1 MKYFILL
8 LTFVFNFSNA
18 TEYEELFSFDMNK
31 DFLKYEE
38 YLKKPSIIYKYLSYN
53 NLYIASF
60 ANVNLKNNKELNIGI
75 GTLKFIN
82 KDKNIYY
89 YDLRLAGIGHKS
101 AKVKLI
107 IDHENLKSHA
117 SVSSSLY
124 SFIPKLLIQRSY
136 KKLSDVFSIDNQL
149 YLFNLIENDLINY
162 ENIEDFLI
170 FNSNNFILTKK
181 DNDLAISYY
190 IFYIWLII
198 LFIFIFLK
206 RSKLKK

>member
-1 MKYFILL
+1 MKYFILS

-53 NLYIASF
+53 NLHIATF
-60 ANVNLKNNKELNIGI
+60 VNVNLKNNKELNIGI

-89 YDLRLAGIGHKS
+89 YDLRLAGIGKKG
-101 AKVKLI
+101 KVKLI

-117 SVSSSLY
+117 LVSSTLF
-124 SFIPKLLIQRSY
+124 SFIPELLIQRSY
-136 KKLSDVFSIDNQL
+136 KKLSEVFSLDNQL
-149 YLFNLIENDLINY
+149 YLFNSFENDLINY

-170 FNSNNFILTKK
+170 FNSNNLLLAKK
-181 DNDLAISYY
+181 DNKLAISYY

>member
-1 MKYFILL
+1 MKYFILS

-53 NLYIASF
+53 NLHIATF
-60 ANVNLKNNKELNIGI
+60 VNVNLKNNKELNIGI

-89 YDLRLAGIGHKS
+89 YDLRLEGIGKKG
-101 AKVKLI
+101 KVKII

-117 SVSSSLY
+117 LVSSTLF

-136 KKLSDVFSIDNQL
+136 KKLSEVFSLDNQL
-149 YLFNLIENDLINY
+149 YLFNSFENDLINY

-170 FNSNNFILTKK
+170 FNSNNLLLGKK
-181 DNDLAISYY
+181 DKKLAISYY